1 MTPKFSVGEV
11 LFNRDTKEKGRV
23 VRVCESSGI
32 TMYEVSIWADFQG
45 YGVASNASDWAED
58 VLELSVNR

>member
-1 MTPKFSVGEV
+1 MTPKFSVGEIV
-11 LFNRDTKEKGRV
+11 FNRNTKEKGKV
-23 VRVCESSGI
+23 VRVYESSGI
-32 TMYEVSIWADFQG
+32 TMYEVSVWVNFQG